1 MIEIY
6 NICFDYIF
14 SKIKHGF
21 QRNETDSRQR
31 EFLDVF
37 CVFLK
42 EIQKEFLNIDFIDF
56 S

>member
-14 SKIKHGF
+14 SNIKRSFH
-21 QRNETDSRQR
+21 RNETDSRHR
-31 EFLDVF
+31 EFLDVS